1 MTTIIDPQVAGIS
14 GNMIVGALV
23 DLGADLESIK
33 NIMESSASAFGEVRV
48 SFERINK
55 GGIFSTY
62 CNVDII
68 DKGEVLSFNDF
79 LSKIDGLKLD
89 DNIKETSINIF
100 TRLAI
105 AESIIHGKT
114 LDEIHFH
121 EVGQSDAVAD
131 VIGAVAAYYSLNM
144 NNEKV
149 VGLPIAV
156 GGGRVDTAHG
166 TLPVPAPA
174 VLELLKN
181 GKCLG
186 GPVDSELATPTGAA
200 IYMELVD
207 EINDYIPD
215 IKPLNIG
222 YGAGR
227 KDFDFPNVL
236 RIIQSEDT
244 QQNDEINVIETN
256 IDHLT
261 GENLGYLFDLLMD
274 EGARDVSIIPVTMKK
289 NRPGHILKVISP
301 KNTTEKIID
310 ILFRETGTLGIRIAP
325 NIHRSIAKREFIKEE
340 VEING
345 KTFNVTYK
353 IGYHKGEIVSKRAE
367 YEDAKK
373 IAIKTGLS
381 LKDIIGELND

>member
-62 CNVDII
+62 CNVEII

-89 DNIKETSINIF
+89 DDIKETSIKIF

-105 AESIIHGKT
+105 AECIVHGKT
-114 LDEIHFH
+114 LDEVHFH

-215 IKPLNIG
+215 IKPLHIG

-353 IGYHKGEIVSKRAE
+353 IGYHKGEIVSKRVE

-373 IAIKTGLS
+373 IAIKTGLP